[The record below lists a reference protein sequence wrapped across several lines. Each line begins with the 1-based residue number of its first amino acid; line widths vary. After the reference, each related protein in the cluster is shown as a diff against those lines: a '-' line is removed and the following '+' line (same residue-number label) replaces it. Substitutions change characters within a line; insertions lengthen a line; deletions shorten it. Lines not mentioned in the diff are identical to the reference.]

1 MARSRKEDT
10 KTKAERLQTILRLVQ
25 EHPISRQEV
34 LLEHLRNEGFE
45 VTQATVSRD
54 IKELRLVK
62 ELSESGKYVYTTG
75 VRNNSEDANLSSNRI
90 FRESVIGIDSA
101 MNIVCIKCAVG
112 MANAACAAID
122 KMHWAGVVGTV
133 AGDDTIFVLCR
144 NEKAAVAFTSN
155 LEKILNVK
163 NS

>member
-1 MARSRKEDT
+1 MKPL
-10 KTKAERLQTILRLVQ
+10 KQK
-25 EHPISRQEV
+25 
-34 LLEHLRNEGFE
+34 
-45 VTQATVSRD
+45 
-54 IKELRLVK
+54 LRLVK

-155 LEKILNVK
+155 LEKILHVK

>member
-1 MARSRKEDT
+1 
-10 KTKAERLQTILRLVQ
+10 
-25 EHPISRQEV
+25 
-34 LLEHLRNEGFE
+34 
-45 VTQATVSRD
+45 
-54 IKELRLVK
+54 
-62 ELSESGKYVYTTG
+62 
-75 VRNNSEDANLSSNRI
+75 
-90 FRESVIGIDSA
+90 

-144 NEKAAVAFTSN
+144 NEKAAVTFTSN

>member
-1 MARSRKEDT
+1 MKKRRLAKIFDIINSGNIETQEELQAR
-10 KTKAERLQTILRLVQ
+10 LRDC
-25 EHPISRQEV
+25 
-34 LLEHLRNEGFE
+34 GFE